1 MNALALLFSS
11 ILAVGCCLSAYAND
25 LKTEVPNYSTLSDE
39 ALKLAYLKMTQR
51 ACFLLFSSKVSRY
64 CAEFGHCSEFRISGQ
79 KSKEVL
85 VKHFKSLTEYLSAND
100 LEISKEEFNARVD
113 ALADLYSCYFKML
126 KSEVDIKQ
134 DFGQVKSDIE
144 AELRAWKTLEP
155 EKLQSLRIQLVR
167 AEEDLTKQRK
177 ELAEQ
182 RKKLSAVFY
191 EKKGRAATRTKILF
205 QHPKNIW
212 IDPRQ
217 TEDQDIRSKLKE
229 LQ

>member
-1 MNALALLFSS
+1 MNALALLFSL

-39 ALKLAYLKMTQR
+39 ALKLAYLKMTYLKMTQR

-113 ALADLYSCYFKML
+113 ALADLYSCMF
-126 KSEVDIKQ
+126 V
-134 DFGQVKSDIE
+134 
-144 AELRAWKTLEP
+144 
-155 EKLQSLRIQLVR
+155 
-167 AEEDLTKQRK
+167 
-177 ELAEQ
+177 
-182 RKKLSAVFY
+182 
-191 EKKGRAATRTKILF
+191 IL
-205 QHPKNIW
+205 
-212 IDPRQ
+212 
-217 TEDQDIRSKLKE
+217 
-229 LQ
+229 